1 MLTEL
6 AFYPSLGYNLLRNYL
21 QPSSWKWYT
30 RIDDIVIIG
39 ALPFKS
45 MVEELE
51 KENIGGVVCC
61 TEEFETNAAW
71 GAMNEEDWKKH
82 DVEFYALPMRDFN
95 GSASRND
102 IDHAVKFVD
111 NIGNRGKSVYV
122 HCKAGRTRSA
132 LLTTCYLMRKNDWL
146 PNVAFEYLKSKRPH
160 VLLKEAQWRSANE
173 YRRFLD
179 HTKQKSSI

>member
-61 TEEFETNAAW
+61 TEGENDFLID
-71 GAMNEEDWKKH
+71 GFCIVFIKDQSDKK
-82 DVEFYALPMRDFN
+82 
-95 GSASRND
+95 
-102 IDHAVKFVD
+102 KFV
-111 NIGNRGKSVYV
+111 
-122 HCKAGRTRSA
+122 
-132 LLTTCYLMRKNDWL
+132 
-146 PNVAFEYLKSKRPH
+146 
-160 VLLKEAQWRSANE
+160 
-173 YRRFLD
+173 
-179 HTKQKSSI
+179 

>member
-1 MLTEL
+1 MVPVVRRRIVIYAYYYLHLLSLIIDVNWHMYICAFFGFFYLYYIHLHLFVNYLFIPFYFQLTASRFSWLMLTEL

-61 TEEFETNAAW
+61 TEGENDFLID
-71 GAMNEEDWKKH
+71 GFCIVFIKDQSDKK
-82 DVEFYALPMRDFN
+82 
-95 GSASRND
+95 
-102 IDHAVKFVD
+102 KFV
-111 NIGNRGKSVYV
+111 
-122 HCKAGRTRSA
+122 
-132 LLTTCYLMRKNDWL
+132 
-146 PNVAFEYLKSKRPH
+146 
-160 VLLKEAQWRSANE
+160 
-173 YRRFLD
+173 
-179 HTKQKSSI
+179 